1 LARPLTLVLLTLGAV
16 AAALAYAPASA
27 PAPPGYRVL
36 YSGNPP
42 GGGAWDLSAKRRKLS
57 GYSGL
62 CLSFT
67 TRTPEGVEF
76 SGVGCAG
83 GSLRAWDNV
92 FPISSG
98 FGGNLNTNLVGGF
111 AADRGRKAVIS
122 FADGKRVTVGTRIG
136 PPGWRRALGEPVRFF
151 VVNAFSK
158 TKAVARSVSILDAH
172 GRQVGRS
179 KIGQ

>member
-1 LARPLTLVLLTLGAV
+1 MFRPRTLAVLTVLA
-16 AAALAYAPASA
+16 AAALAQSPASSS
-27 PAPPGYRVL
+27 APPGYQIL

-42 GGGAWDLSAKRRKLS
+42 GGGSWELAAKRRKLS

-67 TRTPEGVEF
+67 TRTAEGVEF

-83 GSLRAWDNV
+83 GSLRAWGNV
-92 FPISSG
+92 FPVSTG
-98 FGGNLNTNLVGGF
+98 FGGDTNVNLVGGF
-111 AADRGRKAVIS
+111 AVDRARKAVIS

-136 PPGWRRALGEPVRFF
+136 PSGWRRGLGEPVRFF
-151 VVNAFSK
+151 VVNAFSR
-158 TKAVARSVSILDAH
+158 TKAAPRSVAVLDAR
-172 GRQVGRS
+172 GRRIGRS

>member
-1 LARPLTLVLLTLGAV
+1 V
-16 AAALAYAPASA
+16 
-27 PAPPGYRVL
+27 PPGYRVL

-83 GSLRAWDNV
+83 GSLRAWGNV
-92 FPISSG
+92 FPMSSG
-98 FGGNLNTNLVGGF
+98 YGGNLNTNLVGGF
-111 AADRGRKAVIS
+111 AADRARKAVIS
-122 FADGKRVTVGTRIG
+122 FADGRRVTVGTRIG
-136 PPGWRRALGEPVRFF
+136 PRGWRRALGEPVRFF
-151 VVNAFSK
+151 VVNAFPR
-158 TKAVARSVSILDAH
+158 TKAAARSVSVLDAR
-172 GRQVGRS
+172 GRQIGRS

>member
-1 LARPLTLVLLTLGAV
+1 MPRPLALLILGAV
-16 AAALAYAPASA
+16 TTALAYAPASA

-83 GSLRAWDNV
+83 GSLRAWGNV
-92 FPISSG
+92 FPMSSG
-98 FGGNLNTNLVGGF
+98 YGGNLNTNLVGGF
-111 AADRGRKAVIS
+111 AADRARKAVIS
-122 FADGKRVTVGTRIG
+122 FADGRRVTVGTRIG
-136 PPGWRRALGEPVRFF
+136 PRGWRRALGEPVRFF
-151 VVNAFSK
+151 VVNAFPR
-158 TKAVARSVSILDAH
+158 TKAAARSVSVLDAR
-172 GRQVGRS
+172 GRQIGRS

>member
-1 LARPLTLVLLTLGAV
+1 VPRPRTLAVLTLVAAV
-16 AAALAYAPASA
+16 AAAAYPPASA

-36 YSGNPP
+36 YSGNPR

-83 GSLRAWDNV
+83 GSLRAWDCV

-98 FGGNLNTNLVGGF
+98 FGGSLNTNLVGGF
-111 AADRGRKAVIS
+111 AADRARKAVIS

-136 PPGWRRALGEPVRFF
+136 PAGWRRALGEPVRFF
-151 VVNAFSK
+151 VLNAFSK
-158 TKAVARSVSILDAH
+158 TKSAARSITVLDVL
-172 GRQVGRS
+172 GRQIGRG
-179 KIGQ
+179 KIGR